1 MKLNMA
7 TRVIAG
13 FTVVILLLLI
23 LGAVSW
29 LTNNELKQATQI
41 TQKLSLPA
49 LDATNALS
57 ESLSEQQRLIMV
69 AFHTPRS
76 SQLPDVKN
84 KFEQQNS
91 IFAEQ
96 YNTLIPLLQGRQE
109 IQSILPE
116 VNSSYQ
122 EFTGLGKRM
131 MDNKLQALQLQEN
144 LIKTR
149 DQLDS
154 DADDA
159 GSLLL
164 DLVDL
169 EDSNDTTKRDI
180 AAAAS
185 AVDNSITSIVSTVYD
200 LVATTEQ
207 SKYELINKELGYI
220 IGEAQTKLE
229 YINRH
234 GEGVVK
240 PNVLKDINQQTAGIF
255 KMLQGA
261 DSIQQ
266 RKGKQVQLLL
276 STSQDLAQSEALKGN
291 AVGAMKHLSA
301 TIEKLSSDINTDI
314 INSIDSASIN
324 TLIVV
329 IIAILVAI
337 GVSIAVIRPLTAALK
352 QINHALSVV
361 ASGDLTHRLDDSG
374 HDEFAE
380 LSRNCNRL
388 IDSLRKLITG
398 ILDRSN
404 QLAAAAEETSAITSQ
419 TTISIQEQK
428 GQVDQ
433 AATATTELNSSAQQV
448 SLSADNAL
456 AQIKEADEQAQNM
469 HGIADENRLTIESL
483 ANEVAKAAK
492 VIDKVHADS
501 GAIGSIL
508 DVIRGVAEQT
518 NLLALN
524 AAIEAARAGE
534 QGRGFAVVA
543 DEVRSLASR
552 TQQSTAEIQK
562 MIEVLQQ
569 GTTEAVGVMEY
580 GQSQAQLCVEKNEQ
594 SNKALQA
601 ISDSVHQAHDAGT
614 QIASAAQ
621 EQNLVSQQVSEKLE
635 HIALISEETATGAD
649 QTAQS
654 IHQVARLAE
663 ELQSSVREFNV

>member
-13 FTVVILLLLI
+13 FTVVTLLLLI
-23 LGAVSW
+23 LGTVSW

-49 LDATNALS
+49 LDTTNALS
-57 ESLSEQQRLIMV
+57 EILSEQQRLILV
-69 AFHTPRS
+69 AFHIQLS
-76 SQLPDVKN
+76 SKMPEVNN
-84 KFEQQNS
+84 KFAQQNS
-91 IFAEQ
+91 TFDDK
-96 YNTLIPLLQGRQE
+96 YNTLISLLQGREE

-131 MDNKLQALQLQEN
+131 MDNKLQALQLQEG

-154 DADDA
+154 ESDDA

-164 DLVDL
+164 DLVDM
-169 EDSNDTTKRDI
+169 ENASDATKRDI

-185 AVDNSITSIVSTVYD
+185 SVDSSITSIVSTVYD

-220 IGEAQTKLE
+220 IGEAQTKLD
-229 YINRH
+229 YIGRH
-234 GEGVVK
+234 GDGVVK
-240 PNVLKDINQQTAGIF
+240 PEVLKAINQQTAKIF
-255 KMLQGA
+255 KLLQGSG
-261 DSIQQ
+261 SIQE
-266 RKGKQVQLLL
+266 RKGQQVQLLL
-276 STSQDLAQSEALKGN
+276 STSKDLEQSEALKGN
-291 AVGAMKHLSA
+291 AVSAMKHLSTA
-301 TIEKLSSDINTDI
+301 IEKLSNDVNANIL
-314 INSIDSASIN
+314 NSINSASIK
-324 TLIVV
+324 TLMVV

-337 GVSIAVIRPLTAALK
+337 GVSIAVIRPLTTALK

-361 ASGDLTHRLDDSG
+361 ASGDLTHKLDDSG

-388 IDSLRKLITG
+388 VDSLRQLITG

-419 TTISIQEQK
+419 TTVSIQEQK
-428 GQVDQ
+428 GQVVQ
-433 AATATTELNSSAQQV
+433 AATATTELSSSAQQV
-448 SLSADNAL
+448 SLSADHAL
-456 AQIKEADEQAQNM
+456 AQIKKADEQAQNM
-469 HGIADENRLTIESL
+469 HGIAEENRHTIESL

-492 VIDKVHADS
+492 VINKVHSDS

-552 TQQSTAEIQK
+552 TQQSTAEIQQ
-562 MIEVLQQ
+562 MIEVLQK
-569 GTTEAVGVMEY
+569 GTKEAVSVMEF

-594 SNKALQA
+594 SNNALLA
-601 ISDSVHQAHDAGT
+601 ISDSVRQAHDAGT
-614 QIASAAQ
+614 QIAGAAQ

-635 HIALISEETATGAD
+635 HIAQISEETATGAD

-654 IHQVARLAE
+654 SHQVAKLAE
-663 ELQSSVREFNV
+663 ELQLSVREFNV